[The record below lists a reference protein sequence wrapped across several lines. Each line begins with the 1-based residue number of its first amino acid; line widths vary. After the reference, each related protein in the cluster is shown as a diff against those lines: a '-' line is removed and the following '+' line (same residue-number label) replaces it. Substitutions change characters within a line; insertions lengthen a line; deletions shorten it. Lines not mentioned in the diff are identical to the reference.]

1 MRSVVFCSLR
11 CRDCSRHVVFFAA
24 KFRMSPQSENT
35 KASTKTTLIT
45 DVLWD
50 IQVRLLVVRA
60 AVTCAVALQLGWPE
74 GVQTRSGNLIF
85 IPQSLL
91 TVAALMH
98 HGRVYW
104 SQDASL

>member
-1 MRSVVFCSLR
+1 MI
-11 CRDCSRHVVFFAA
+11 
-24 KFRMSPQSENT
+24 SPQSENT
-35 KASTKTTLIT
+35 KASTKTTLII
-45 DVLWD
+45 DVFWS

-60 AVTCAVALQLGWPE
+60 AVMCAVAMQLGWPE
-74 GVQTRSGNLIF
+74 GVQIGSGNLIF